1 MCVIICLLQL
11 ITLAV
16 TWKGFS
22 SVLPDAANIAAT
34 VGGYTYNARKI
45 RIVGIFVNSPLWIIY
60 DIIIGSWAGIL
71 DEAVSELSMIISVVR
86 YGWKNLDKTEC

>member
-22 SVLPDAANIAAT
+22 SVLPVAANIAAT
-34 VGGYTYNARKI
+34 VGGYTYNTRKI